1 MTTPIPTRRLAV
13 VAATKNEARNVPL
26 VVAELAVARDLLAK
40 VAVELELIVID
51 DASTD
56 GTVERIREEAE
67 VRAIRVRIVD
77 GPGRGLS
84 QAIACG
90 LRTALEAKPDA
101 ISVLDFD
108 AQHDAHELPRLVM
121 AFFERRPQVDC
132 VFGSRFLDKS
142 TFVGVTA
149 TRRILSHGAR
159 AALRIATRTRLPS
172 DPTTSFR
179 VSSPEIVTSFLHHVP
194 VEDLGGYEFFFWFAV
209 YCSSA
214 GTFHDEPIVFR
225 PRLAGSSNLRGK
237 DVLRAARTLREVG
250 TRSREWKRH
259 RIPGGGFPPYPT
271 EYLDSL
277 SELKSYNKWLVGS
290 FAPMMKG
297 RVLELGAGTGT
308 VTHHLTALPAV
319 SHVTAVEPDR
329 ARWEMLVAG
338 LDSGHPAVTP
348 VHGTIEDTV
357 GTFDTILYCN
367 SAEHIFDLRRDL
379 QLAKERCTAGGSVV
393 IFGPAHEILYGELDR
408 VSGHWRRFSK
418 AGLERDFRASGYEI
432 TFSRYLDPVGAFAYF
447 AGSRLGGVS
456 SLSSPMLWVFERIL
470 LPTSILVNHATG
482 RFFGKNVLTVA
493 TPTQ

>member
-1 MTTPIPTRRLAV
+1 MTLPIQSRRLAV

-26 VVAELAVARDLLAK
+26 VIAELAEARDQLALLGIA
-40 VAVELELIVID
+40 LELIVVD
-51 DASTD
+51 DASSD
-56 GTVERIREEAE
+56 GTVERTREESG
-67 VRAIRVRIVD
+67 IRSIRLIVLD
-77 GPGRGLS
+77 GPRRGLS
-84 QAIACG
+84 QAIAFG
-90 LRTALEAKPDA
+90 LRAALETKPDA

-121 AFFERRPQVDC
+121 AFFETSPQVDC

-142 TFVGVTA
+142 TFVGVTPS
-149 TRRILSHGAR
+149 RRFLSHGAR
-159 AALRIATRTRLPS
+159 LALRLATRTKLPS

-179 VSSPEIVTSFLHHVP
+179 VSSPEIVTSFLGHVP

-225 PRLAGSSNLRGK
+225 PRLAGSSNLRSG

-290 FAPMMKG
+290 FAPFMSG
-297 RVLELGAGTGT
+297 HVLELGAGTGT
-308 VTHHLTALPAV
+308 VTRHLADLSGV
-319 SHVTAVEPDR
+319 DHVTAVEPDR
-329 ARWEMLVAG
+329 ERWAILMAELGTSAS
-338 LDSGHPAVTP
+338 LVTP
-348 VHGTIEDTV
+348 VNGTIDDTA
-357 GTFDTILYCN
+357 GTFDTVLYCN

-379 QLAKERCTAGGSVV
+379 CLAKERCREGGVVV

-408 VSGHWRRFSK
+408 VSGHWRRFTK
-418 AGLERDFRASGYEI
+418 PGLERDLRATGYEVVY
-432 TFSRYLDPVGAFAYF
+432 SKYLDPVGAFAYF

-456 SLSSPMLWVFERIL
+456 SLSRPMLWAFERIL
-470 LPTSILVNHATG
+470 LPTSILVNHVTG
-482 RFFGKNVLTVA
+482 RLFGKNVLVVA
-493 TPTQ
+493 RPT